1 MDVNVDSFNLENLFS
16 QSQELLALY
25 GLKFIG
31 AIAIF
36 LIGRIAAKLVASA
49 VEKGMNNRGVDATV
63 AGFVYNLVYA
73 GLVAFVVV
81 AALGQIGIQ
90 TASFIAII
98 GAAGLAVG
106 LALQGSLSNFAAGV
120 LMVIFKPF
128 KVGDFVEAG
137 GASGSVQEIHIFST
151 ILTTPDNKTVIIPN
165 AGIMGSNITN
175 YSMKDT
181 RRVDLVIGV
190 SYDASLPLTKS
201 VLTDVVAKEKRVLK
215 DVEATIAVSELADSS
230 VNFVVRAW
238 VNTADY
244 WPVYFDLLEAIK
256 IRLDEENIGIP
267 YPQLDLHVANADAFQ
282 TN

>member
-31 AIAIF
+31 ALAIF
-36 LIGRIAAKLVASA
+36 FIGRIAAKLVASA

-201 VLTDVVAKEKRVLK
+201 VLTDVIAKEKRVLK
-215 DVEATIAVSELADSS
+215 DVESTIAVSELADSS

-267 YPQLDLHVANADAFQ
+267 YPQLDLHVANAEAFQ